1 MTTRGK
7 NWSDKKLA
15 KFYEKGFERHI
26 SQYKEKVKLKMYR
39 LQITIT
45 LLEEKELDAILG
57 VKPATKPSLEISSET
72 GLPCDLF
79 R

>member
-15 KFYEKGFERHI
+15 KLH
-26 SQYKEKVKLKMYR
+26 
-39 LQITIT
+39 
-45 LLEEKELDAILG
+45 EKELDAILG

-72 GLPCDLF
+72 GLPCELF